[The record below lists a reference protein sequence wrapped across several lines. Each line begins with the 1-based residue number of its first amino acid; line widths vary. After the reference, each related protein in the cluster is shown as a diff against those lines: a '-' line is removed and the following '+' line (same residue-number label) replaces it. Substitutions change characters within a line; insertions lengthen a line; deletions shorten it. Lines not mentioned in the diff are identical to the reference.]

1 MKNSHT
7 SQALALAFATFLI
20 ELRHSLMANDF
31 SMIVSLP
38 DSLGYRKVTLYLGNF
53 ILHFSISHANRSL
66 VHHCS
71 SSSFDLSP
79 FIDEFGYDFF
89 SDLLSDR

>member
-1 MKNSHT
+1 MVKSKT
-7 SQALALAFATFLI
+7 TQALSLAFATFLI
-20 ELRHSLMANDF
+20 ELRHSLLAGDF
-31 SMIVSLP
+31 NAVISLP
-38 DSLGYRKVTLYLGNF
+38 YLGNYRHVTITIGEF
-53 ILHFSISHANRSL
+53 ILHFSLSHASRSL